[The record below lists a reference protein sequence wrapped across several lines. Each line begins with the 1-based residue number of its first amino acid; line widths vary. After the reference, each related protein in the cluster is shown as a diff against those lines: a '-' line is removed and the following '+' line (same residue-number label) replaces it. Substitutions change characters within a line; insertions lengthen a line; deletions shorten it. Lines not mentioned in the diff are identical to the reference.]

1 MGVKTSRVMTMTTF
15 RLKHYGG
22 PMPEEFANYCPYK
35 EVSYNNLIL
44 STRCG
49 DSCIQVGSSVGLIR
63 NILCDDAGAD
73 VVLLV
78 EPYRKLHNFFTK
90 PLDSSLLN
98 IYSVWAPWSVESS

>member
-1 MGVKTSRVMTMTTF
+1 MVALCLRN
-15 RLKHYGG
+15 L
-22 PMPEEFANYCPYK
+22 PNYCQYK

-78 EPYRKLHNFFTK
+78 EPYRKLHNFFYKAIGFITVEY
-90 PLDSSLLN
+90 LQ
-98 IYSVWAPWSVESS
+98 SVWDLWSVESR